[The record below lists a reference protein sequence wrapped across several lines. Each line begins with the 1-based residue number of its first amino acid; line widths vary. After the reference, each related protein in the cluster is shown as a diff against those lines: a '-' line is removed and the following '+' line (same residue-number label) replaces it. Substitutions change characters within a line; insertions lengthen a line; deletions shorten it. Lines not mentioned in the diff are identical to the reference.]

1 MASKTVTTRMFFPA
15 KLTFFWSA
23 ELVPARGFCV
33 ILEGAAPADPGTD
46 HITAPHR
53 RTLPV
58 QTVDDGRA

>member
-1 MASKTVTTRMFFPA
+1 MFFPA

-53 RTLPV
+53 ERTG
-58 QTVDDGRA
+58 TVIHQHR